1 MKGGFSFLKVL
12 RKSGS
17 GNRKT
22 FACGCGRWQRW
33 EKQVRGSRVQG
44 R

>member
-12 RKSGS
+12 RNSGS

-22 FACGCGRWQRW
+22 FACGWQVA
-33 EKQVRGSRVQG
+33 EMGETGKGQ
-44 R
+44 